1 MRDDGKGITM
11 KNIIKNLVKEL
22 KEDKQ
27 LGGIGKRFVYIITDK
42 QDSCKVIIG
51 SYESLRRN
59 LNLKSL
65 DENQKNKESQKI
77 LKRELTGLNYMLVTN
92 SESKFPI
99 ICLENNDLQ
108 KSKIKYLI
116 VEREDKKE
124 VKGKIIAPIIYDENK
139 EELVILLSE
148 KVIKRNEIIF
158 EVRITPDTKLL
169 GVSED
174 DIFIT
179 LR

>member
-1 MRDDGKGITM
+1 M
-11 KNIIKNLVKEL
+11 KSIIKNLVKES
-22 KEDKQ
+22 KNEEE
-27 LGGIGKRFVYIITDK
+27 LGGIGKRFIFLITDK

-77 LKRELTGLNYMLVTN
+77 LKKELTGLNYMLVTN

-108 KSKIKYLI
+108 KSKTKYLI
-116 VEREDKKE
+116 VEKEDKKE

-139 EELVILLSE
+139 KELVILLSE

-158 EVRITPDTKLL
+158 EVKITPDTKLL

-174 DIFIT
+174 EFFIT